1 MTRITLGHG
10 SGGEESRDLIGGL
23 IYKYLGNEIL
33 AKNEDAAILNA
44 EGKIAYSTDS
54 FTVSPL
60 FFNGGDIGKLAVCG
74 TCNDLAMMGAKPL
87 YLSLGLII
95 EEGFLVD
102 DLEKILASMQR
113 ELAVNSAKVVCGDTK
128 VVPKGSADG
137 LYINTSGIGQVL
149 YEGVS
154 SRCIGEGDVV
164 LVSGTIG
171 DHGATIFASREGIN
185 IRGDLQSDCASL
197 FPLVQKLID
206 ANIGIKALRD
216 ATRGGLAAVLNEWR
230 ESSNIGFLI
239 EEKALPYRDATLGLC
254 ELLGFELYNL
264 ANEGMFAVALNQED
278 AEKALSILHQNGAL
292 NATIIGVAQVMESP
306 RVELKSPYG
315 TKRLLEYPS
324 GELLPRIC

>member
-1 MTRITLGHG
+1 MNRITLGQG
-10 SGGEESRDLIGGL
+10 SGGEESRDLIGGF
-23 IYKYLGNEIL
+23 IYQYLGNEIL
-33 AKNEDAAILNA
+33 AKNEDAAVLGM

-54 FTVSPL
+54 FTVTPL

-87 YLSLGLII
+87 YLSLGFII
-95 EEGFLVD
+95 EEGFLMD
-102 DLEKILASMQR
+102 DLEKILISIQK
-113 ELAVNSAKVVCGDTK
+113 ELAINSAKVVCGDTK

-149 YEGVS
+149 YEGIS
-154 SRCIGEGDVV
+154 SGNIKDGDVI
-164 LVSGTIG
+164 LVSNTIG
-171 DHGATIFASREGIN
+171 DHGATIFASREGID
-185 IRGDLQSDCASL
+185 IRGDLVSDCASL

-206 ANIGIKALRD
+206 AGIGIKALRD

-264 ANEGMFAVALNQED
+264 ANEGMFVAAVDKSD
-278 AEKALSILHQNGAL
+278 AARTVELLHQNGAL
-292 NATIIGVAQVMESP
+292 NATVIGEAKIMAEP
-306 RVELKSPYG
+306 RVELLSPYN